1 MRAKP
6 IQLSAEE
13 KDALERRVRSG
24 TAEQRQVFRARIVL
38 LAAQG
43 QPGVAIAK
51 LLRCRKASV
60 SKWRRRFAAQG
71 LAGLEDAPRP
81 GKPPVYTAETERR
94 ILAMLDQSPPEGY
107 ARWNGPLLSKALGDV
122 DVQFVWKVLRR
133 HGISLERRRSWCI
146 STDPDFAAKAADV
159 VGLYLHPPD
168 NAVVLSVDEKPHI
181 QALERAQ
188 GWLRLPNGR
197 AVTGRSHEYT
207 RHGTTNLFA
216 ALNVATGEVHGHH
229 AQRRRRVEF
238 LGFMNRV
245 VAAHGNR
252 EIHVILDNLNIHKP
266 KHDRWLQ
273 RHKNVRFHYTPTH
286 ASWLNQI
293 EIWFSKLSRDAL
305 AGASF
310 TSPEALRAAIDS
322 YIRVHNANAKPFR
335 WTKPVVKPSAPKR
348 HYAELRS

>member
-6 IQLSAEE
+6 IQLSVEE

-43 QPGVAIAK
+43 QAGVSIAK

-60 SKWRRRFAAQG
+60 SKWRRRFVAQG

-81 GKPPVYTAETERR
+81 GKPALYTAETERR
-94 ILAMLDQSPPEGY
+94 ILAMLDQPPPEGY
-107 ARWNGPLLSKALGDV
+107 ARWNGRLLSKALGDV

-146 STDPDFAAKAADV
+146 STDPDFTAKAADV
-159 VGLYLHPPD
+159 VGLYLHPPE

-216 ALNVATGEVHGHH
+216 ALNVATGEVQGHH

-238 LGFMNRV
+238 LAFMNRV
-245 VAAHGNR
+245 IGVHGDR

-273 RHKNVRFHYTPTH
+273 RHKHVHFHYTPTH

-305 AGASF
+305 SGASF
-310 TSPEALRAAIDS
+310 TSPEALHDAIDS
-322 YIRVHNANAKPFR
+322 YIRVHNAQAKPFR

-348 HYAELRS
+348 RYADLKH